1 MAKRP
6 TRLRFT
12 EDDLSSDAVK
22 KAAGKAEKAAAK
34 AEKAVDKIT
43 PKKHRKLRQEA
54 DVSASRTAKLRF
66 GKAKADDIPP
76 KPSGIKRT
84 ATHAPV
90 DTLSAN
96 VHKSISRYEDDNV
109 GVQTA
114 HQTELSAETAYHVA
128 DHAVYSHK
136 LKAYDKAEKLVS
148 KSDKAN
154 VNALFEKF
162 KKDNPNASSNPLSRW
177 QQKHNIKKEYAA
189 ARAGK
194 GGKTTAKGA
203 EKTAKGAKSLTQKI
217 TDFCVSHKTALL
229 WVLAIGLLFMV
240 ISGMFSSCS
249 TMFQGGT
256 QVILGTSFT
265 AEDEDILGTDED
277 YTALENELRSQVDN
291 VESTHPGYDEYRYA
305 LDEIGHNPYE
315 LASYLTVVFE
325 DYTREEVQ
333 ATLQQL
339 FEQQYELILE
349 EEVEIRTRTETR
361 TGTRTHT
368 DPETGETWE
377 EEYEYEVEVEY
388 EYYILNVTLRN
399 YGLGNVIRSSGLSA
413 DQLERYEVLLET
425 LGNRSYLFGE
435 DVSSAPGGGG
445 EYTDYD
451 IPGEALTDT
460 AFANMIREAEKYLG
474 YPYVWGGS
482 SPSTSFDCSGFVSWV
497 INNCGNGWSVG
508 RQTANGLKNLCAII
522 PPSEAKPG
530 DLIFF
535 QGTYGTS
542 GASHVG
548 IYVGN
553 GMMIHCG
560 DPISYASIETNYWQQ
575 HFYCFGRIP

>member
-114 HQTELSAETAYHVA
+114 HQTELGAETAYHVA

-194 GGKTTAKGA
+194 GGKATAKGA

-240 ISGMFSSCS
+240 ISGMVSSCS

-256 QVILGTSFT
+256 QVVLGTSFT

-277 YTALENELRSQVDN
+277 YTALENDLRSQVDN
-291 VESTHPGYDEYRYA
+291 IESTHPGYDEYRYA

-368 DPETGETWE
+368 APETGETWE

-508 RQTANGLKNLCAII
+508 RQTANGLKNLCDII

-535 QGTYGTS
+535 QGTYNTS

-560 DPISYASIETNYWQQ
+560 DPISYASIQTNYWQQ

>member
-6 TRLRFT
+6 TRLHFT

-114 HQTELSAETAYHVA
+114 HQTELGAETAYHVA

-177 QQKHNIKKEYAA
+177 QQKHKIKKEYAA

-194 GGKTTAKGA
+194 GGKATAKGA

-229 WVLAIGLLFMV
+229 WILAIGLLFMV

-256 QVILGTSFT
+256 QVVLGTSFT
-265 AEDEDILGTDED
+265 AEDDDILGADED
-277 YTALENELRSQVDN
+277 YTALENDLRSQVDN
-291 VESTHPGYDEYRYA
+291 IESTHSGYDEYRYA

-497 INNCGNGWSVG
+497 INNCGNCWSVG

>member
-22 KAAGKAEKAAAK
+22 KAAAKAEKAAAK

-114 HQTELSAETAYHVA
+114 HQTELGAETAYHVA

-194 GGKTTAKGA
+194 GEKATAKGA

-256 QVILGTSFT
+256 QVVLGTSFT

-277 YTALENELRSQVDN
+277 YTALENDLRSQVDN
-291 VESTHPGYDEYRYA
+291 IESTHPGYDEYRYA

-388 EYYILNVTLRN
+388 EYYILIVTLRN
-399 YGLGNVIRSSGLSA
+399 YGLGNVIHSSGLSA

>member
-76 KPSGIKRT
+76 KPSGIKRM
-84 ATHAPV
+84 ATRAPV

-114 HQTELSAETAYHVA
+114 HQTELGAETAYHVA

-194 GGKTTAKGA
+194 GGKATAKGA
-203 EKTAKGAKSLTQKI
+203 EKTAKGAKNLTQKI

-240 ISGMFSSCS
+240 ISGMFSACS

-256 QVILGTSFT
+256 QVVLGTSFT
-265 AEDEDILGTDED
+265 AEDEDILGVDED
-277 YTALENELRSQVDN
+277 YTALENDLRSQVDN
-291 VESTHPGYDEYRYA
+291 IESTHPGYDEYRYA

-315 LASYLTVVFE
+315 LAAYLTVVFE

-361 TGTRTHT
+361 TGTQTHT

-399 YGLGNVIRSSGLSA
+399 YGLGSVIRSSGLSA

-508 RQTANGLKNLCAII
+508 RQTANGLKNLCDII

-535 QGTYGTS
+535 QGTYNTS

-560 DPISYASIETNYWQQ
+560 DPISYASIQTNYWQQ

>member
-84 ATHAPV
+84 VTHAPV
-90 DTLSAN
+90 DNLSAN

-114 HQTELSAETAYHVA
+114 HQTELGAETAYHIA

-177 QQKHNIKKEYAA
+177 RQKHNIKKEYAA

-194 GGKTTAKGA
+194 GGKATAKGA
-203 EKTAKGAKSLTQKI
+203 GKTAKGVKSLTQKI
-217 TDFCVSHKTALL
+217 ADFCVSHKTALL

-240 ISGMFSSCS
+240 ISGMFSACS

-256 QVILGTSFT
+256 QVVLGTSFT

-277 YTALENELRSQVDN
+277 YTALENDLRSQVDN
-291 VESTHPGYDEYRYA
+291 IESTHPGYDEYRYA

-315 LASYLTVVFE
+315 LAAYLTVVFE

-333 ATLQQL
+333 AELVRL
-339 FEQQYELILE
+339 FEEQYDLELD
-349 EEVEIRTRTETR
+349 EEVEIRSYTT
-361 TGTRTHT
+361 T
-368 DPETGETWE
+368 DEDGNTSTVY
-377 EEYEYEVEVEY
+377 YEYR
-388 EYYILNVTLRN
+388 ILNVTLTN
-399 YGLGNVIRSSGLSA
+399 YGLGNVIASSRLTA
-413 DQLERYEVLLET
+413 EQWERYKVLLET

-460 AFANMIREAEKYLG
+460 AFANMVREAEKYLG

-508 RQTANGLKNLCAII
+508 RQTANGLKNLCDII

-535 QGTYGTS
+535 QGTYNTS

>member
-84 ATHAPV
+84 VTHAPV

-114 HQTELSAETAYHVA
+114 HQTELGAETAYHIA

-177 QQKHNIKKEYAA
+177 RQKHNIKKEYAA

-194 GGKTTAKGA
+194 GGKATAKGA
-203 EKTAKGAKSLTQKI
+203 GKTAKGVKSLTQKI
-217 TDFCVSHKTALL
+217 ADFCVSKQIIGSSTFTALAESL
-229 WVLAIGLLFMV
+229 KLPERRTMGAKLERLGAELAKARKKKAEWDSRVKDLERRYREEENSEIHEMVHAANLTPDQLSELLK
-240 ISGMFSSCS
+240 MF
-249 TMFQGGT
+249 
-256 QVILGTSFT
+256 
-265 AEDEDILGTDED
+265 AEDSAPKPETIQSVT
-277 YTALENELRSQVDN
+277 
-291 VESTHPGYDEYRYA
+291 
-305 LDEIGHNPYE
+305 
-315 LASYLTVVFE
+315 
-325 DYTREEVQ
+325 
-333 ATLQQL
+333 
-339 FEQQYELILE
+339 E
-349 EEVEIRTRTETR
+349 EET
-361 TGTRTHT
+361 TH
-368 DPETGETWE
+368 E
-377 EEYEYEVEVEY
+377 
-388 EYYILNVTLRN
+388 N
-399 YGLGNVIRSSGLSA
+399 
-413 DQLERYEVLLET
+413 
-425 LGNRSYLFGE
+425 
-435 DVSSAPGGGG
+435 
-445 EYTDYD
+445 
-451 IPGEALTDT
+451 
-460 AFANMIREAEKYLG
+460 
-474 YPYVWGGS
+474 
-482 SPSTSFDCSGFVSWV
+482 
-497 INNCGNGWSVG
+497 
-508 RQTANGLKNLCAII
+508 
-522 PPSEAKPG
+522 
-530 DLIFF
+530 
-535 QGTYGTS
+535 
-542 GASHVG
+542 
-548 IYVGN
+548 
-553 GMMIHCG
+553 
-560 DPISYASIETNYWQQ
+560 
-575 HFYCFGRIP
+575 

>member
-84 ATHAPV
+84 ATHVPV

-114 HQTELSAETAYHVA
+114 HQTELGAETAYHVA

-177 QQKHNIKKEYAA
+177 QQKHKIKKEYAA

-194 GGKTTAKGA
+194 GGKATAKGA

-229 WVLAIGLLFMV
+229 WILAIGLLFMV

-256 QVILGTSFT
+256 QVVLGTSFT
-265 AEDEDILGTDED
+265 AEDEDILGADED
-277 YTALENELRSQVDN
+277 YTALENDLRSQVDN
-291 VESTHPGYDEYRYA
+291 IESTHPGYDEYRYA

-388 EYYILNVTLRN
+388 EYYILNVTLQN

-508 RQTANGLKNLCAII
+508 RQTANGLKNLCDII

-535 QGTYGTS
+535 QGTYNTS

-560 DPISYASIETNYWQQ
+560 DPISYASIQTNYWQQ

>member
-6 TRLRFT
+6 TRLHFT

-22 KAAGKAEKAAAK
+22 KAAGKAEKAVAK

-114 HQTELSAETAYHVA
+114 HQTELGAETAYHVA

-194 GGKTTAKGA
+194 GGKATAKGA

-229 WVLAIGLLFMV
+229 WILAIGLLFMV

-256 QVILGTSFT
+256 QVVLGTSFT
-265 AEDEDILGTDED
+265 AEDEDILGADED
-277 YTALENELRSQVDN
+277 YTALENDLRSQVDN
-291 VESTHPGYDEYRYA
+291 IESTHPGYDEYRYA

-325 DYTREEVQ
+325 DYSREEVQ

-399 YGLGNVIRSSGLSA
+399 YGLGNVIHSSGLSA

>member
-6 TRLRFT
+6 TRLHFT

-114 HQTELSAETAYHVA
+114 HQTELGAETAYHVA

-194 GGKTTAKGA
+194 GGKATAKGA
-203 EKTAKGAKSLTQKI
+203 EKTAKGAKNLTQKI

-256 QVILGTSFT
+256 QVVLGTSFT
-265 AEDEDILGTDED
+265 AEDEDILGVDED
-277 YTALENELRSQVDN
+277 YTALENDLRSQVDN
-291 VESTHPGYDEYRYA
+291 IESTHPGYDEYRYA

-399 YGLGNVIRSSGLSA
+399 YGLGSVIRSSGLSA

-435 DVSSAPGGGG
+435 DISSAPGGCG
-445 EYTDYD
+445 EYTDYY

-508 RQTANGLKNLCAII
+508 RQTANGLKNLCDII

-535 QGTYGTS
+535 QGTYNTS